1 MSRPAVVLVL
11 LIAIASVALCTYYVI
26 FPRLT
31 DVQMREQMT
40 GLSLSGRLLQ
50 EMDIADEARLTR
62 TIVEL
67 AQRPSLRAL
76 LQEKPSDAGRETW
89 LGRLR
94 IEAMGIAT
102 AARLTT
108 SLQDFFILD
117 RSGLGLVRA
126 DDFRWTGKP
135 PTDNPRVL
143 ELVQK
148 AQTGIPQSMVAV
160 SSDILLRVIAVPLI
174 GGDTVM
180 GMVLATCPLDE
191 MVAMRW
197 SGELGLGFYFV
208 YLGKHGIFAGTLDPT
223 MQEALGTFIL
233 GHPDTVEHLLS
244 GTYVEPWTVESGSR
258 TLQALGLPV
267 TANGSRGQVA
277 LVVFRENPDTG
288 QKIGTFGLWLFG
300 SAALVLMVLGIAV
313 VLFGGR
319 LARGVKQLEH
329 DALTIVGGDAEH
341 TFKVFG
347 PSAIRSLAELL
358 NRIRSEAKGE
368 QVDFQSPP
376 PPDPDERIAEQAD
389 PEDEQTT
396 YVRDL
401 FTEFVRAKQKIGEE
415 TKRLDFGRFHAK
427 LLKQE
432 EVLKAK
438 HDCQAVRFE
447 VTVTANQ
454 VKLRPRFVRDAT
466 KS

>member
-1 MSRPAVVLVL
+1 MSRPAIVFIL
-11 LIAIASVALCTYYVI
+11 LIAIASIALGTYYVI
-26 FPRLT
+26 FPRLA
-31 DVQMREQMT
+31 DVQLREQMT
-40 GLSLSGRLLQ
+40 GMSLSGRLLQ

-62 TIVEL
+62 AIVEL
-67 AQRPSLRAL
+67 AQRPSLRTI
-76 LQEKPSDAGRETW
+76 LQEKPSDAGRENW

-94 IEAMGIAT
+94 IEAMGMAT
-102 AARLTT
+102 AARLTA

-117 RSGLGLVRA
+117 RSGMGLVRA

-135 PTDNPRVL
+135 PTDDPRVL
-143 ELVQK
+143 ELVRK
-148 AQTGIPQSMVAV
+148 AQIGIPQATLAV
-160 SSDILLRVIAVPLI
+160 SSNILLRVIAVPLLD
-174 GGDTVM
+174 GDTVM
-180 GMVLATCPLDE
+180 GIVLATYPFDE
-191 MVAMRW
+191 IVAMTR

-223 MQEALGTFIL
+223 MQEALRTFIR
-233 GHPDTVEHLLS
+233 GHPDMVEHLLS
-244 GTYVEPWTVESGSR
+244 GTYVEPWTLESGSR
-258 TLQALGLPV
+258 TLQTLGLAV
-267 TANGSRGQVA
+267 TADGGRGQVA
-277 LVVFRENPDTG
+277 LVAFREILEAG
-288 QKIGTFGLWLFG
+288 QAFGTFGLWLFG
-300 SAALVLMVLGIAV
+300 SAALVLMVLIIAV
-313 VLFGGR
+313 ALFGGR
-319 LARGVKQLEH
+319 SARGVKQLEH

-347 PSAIRSLAELL
+347 PSAIRSLAEIL

-376 PPDPDERIAEQAD
+376 PSGPDEHIAEDGEPQ
-389 PEDEQTT
+389 DEQTI
-396 YVRDL
+396 YIRDL

-432 EVLKAK
+432 EALKAK

-454 VKLRPRFVRDAT
+454 VKLRPRFIRDAT